1 MQKFDLKDVCFFDCE
16 TTGVPAKGL
25 KWDADFEQFPHVVQL
40 AWSLGDKEKSYIIK
54 PDNYEIPPETTA
66 IHGITT
72 ERAIKEGVPFAE
84 VVNEFLADA
93 NAAPLV
99 CAHNIYFDSSMLK
112 ANVLRYC
119 GREYY
124 DAHVEDALH
133 KGKRI
138 DTMMKTIKFV
148 GALYSNGRPGK
159 YPKLEELYS
168 KLFPG
173 ETFPA
178 HDALEDIRALR
189 SCVPELVNLGIIE
202 LVQKEYPAEQLKA
215 QFEPEK
221 PKGGRNIE
229 FHDPNPVTEPI
240 GTGEPVPEPTP
251 EPEEGKMIDP
261 RDNHE
266 YKIVTIG
273 EQIWM
278 AENLAYLPSVSKPE
292 DAATSDGDPL
302 YFVFNYDGK
311 DVNAAKAT
319 KEYKTYGVL
328 YNWYAAMNQ
337 KNATGGNAD
346 AIPSGIQGIC
356 PNGWHLPSKAE
367 WKKLENFVAD
377 ELAPVEGNVW
387 TDDEGNKYSDKDCKN
402 VWSALTGKL
411 DADGWGESGMI
422 DENPDLAK
430 GPRDTYGFNVIP
442 AGQCYQSG
450 SFEMPKSQSRTDFWS
465 TDQATYGAGTVYFS
479 NMSYGLGYSSDKGG
493 IQVKRGLSVRCVK
506 D

>member
-72 ERAIKEGVPFAE
+72 ERAIAEGVPFAE
-84 VVNEFLADA
+84 VVDEFLADA

-178 HDALEDIRALR
+178 HDALQDVKALR
-189 SCVPELVNLGIIE
+189 RCVPELVELGIIE
-202 LVQKEYPAEQLKA
+202 LQQKEYPAEQLKA
-215 QFEPEK
+215 KFEPEK
-221 PKGGRNIE
+221 PQNGGIE
-229 FHDPNPVTEPI
+229 FNDPNPVTEPI
-240 GTGEPVPEPTP
+240 GTGEPAPEPIP
-251 EPEEGKMIDP
+251 EPE
-261 RDNHE
+261 
-266 YKIVTIG
+266 
-273 EQIWM
+273 
-278 AENLAYLPSVSKPE
+278 LPAVPPNSK
-292 DAATSDGDPL
+292 TR
-302 YFVFNYDGK
+302 
-311 DVNAAKAT
+311 
-319 KEYKTYGVL
+319 
-328 YNWYAAMNQ
+328 
-337 KNATGGNAD
+337 
-346 AIPSGIQGIC
+346 
-356 PNGWHLPSKAE
+356 
-367 WKKLENFVAD
+367 
-377 ELAPVEGNVW
+377 EL
-387 TDDEGNKYSDKDCKN
+387 
-402 VWSALTGKL
+402 L
-411 DADGWGESGMI
+411 
-422 DENPDLAK
+422 DENE
-430 GPRDTYGFNVIP
+430 F
-442 AGQCYQSG
+442 
-450 SFEMPKSQSRTDFWS
+450 
-465 TDQATYGAGTVYFS
+465 
-479 NMSYGLGYSSDKGG
+479 
-493 IQVKRGLSVRCVK
+493 
-506 D
+506 

>member
-72 ERAIKEGVPFAE
+72 ERAIAEGVPFAE
-84 VVNEFLADA
+84 VVDEFLADA

-189 SCVPELVNLGIIE
+189 RCVPELVNLGIIE
-202 LVQKEYPAEQLKA
+202 LAQKEYPAEQLKA

-240 GTGEPVPEPTP
+240 GTGEPAPEPIP
-251 EPEEGKMIDP
+251 EPE
-261 RDNHE
+261 RQA
-266 YKIVTIG
+266 V
-273 EQIWM
+273 
-278 AENLAYLPSVSKPE
+278 PSNSK
-292 DAATSDGDPL
+292 TR
-302 YFVFNYDGK
+302 
-311 DVNAAKAT
+311 
-319 KEYKTYGVL
+319 
-328 YNWYAAMNQ
+328 
-337 KNATGGNAD
+337 
-346 AIPSGIQGIC
+346 
-356 PNGWHLPSKAE
+356 
-367 WKKLENFVAD
+367 
-377 ELAPVEGNVW
+377 EL
-387 TDDEGNKYSDKDCKN
+387 
-402 VWSALTGKL
+402 L
-411 DADGWGESGMI
+411 
-422 DENPDLAK
+422 DENE
-430 GPRDTYGFNVIP
+430 F
-442 AGQCYQSG
+442 
-450 SFEMPKSQSRTDFWS
+450 
-465 TDQATYGAGTVYFS
+465 
-479 NMSYGLGYSSDKGG
+479 
-493 IQVKRGLSVRCVK
+493 
-506 D
+506 